1 MKRRDQMDLIFIQER
16 DEVFGVVVA
25 DVVNPYG
32 GAFHVELIGR
42 SVASND
48 AVHLRERGGGE
59 GGGEKGE
66 GERGGMVNGV
76 WCCVKSVLCG
86 GVVWCVV
93 CCSVVWCMV
102 VWCVVCCSVL

>member
-59 GGGEKGE
+59 GGG
-66 GERGGMVNGV
+66 GERRRRKGRNGQ
-76 WCCVKSVLCG
+76 
-86 GVVWCVV
+86 
-93 CCSVVWCMV
+93 WCMV
-102 VWCVVCCSVL
+102 LCQECVVWWCGVVCSVL